1 MGPLTLNGDRLTAY
15 RASHSRP
22 GVVHA
27 LTINVVSGA
36 VWCSETCAAQRRG
49 LPHRHHRELR
59 ALLAGLTAI
68 AARTGRPL
76 AATVADLADTLT
88 VQAGFGAETLAQQV
102 RRTDPAR
109 LGCVT
114 VAWLAATWHTGQLD
128 EVAAAREAA

>member
-1 MGPLTLNGDRLTAY
+1 MDALTLDGDRLTAY
-15 RASHSRP
+15 RASRSQP
-22 GVVHA
+22 GVAHA

-88 VQAGFGAETLAQQV
+88 VQAGFSVETLAQQV

-128 EVAAAREAA
+128 TVEAAQKAA